1 LTCREWRIERNVHRL
16 FSSPQWNAGDLY
28 HQGLVITHGLR
39 YLLVGFCC
47 TGIWVVKLKPGHVDL
62 SLRLSLN
69 QGTEQIKQEKKK
81 KKKKRKKRKKNKS
94 NEEQNN

>member
-1 LTCREWRIERNVHRL
+1 M
-16 FSSPQWNAGDLY
+16 
-28 HQGLVITHGLR
+28 
-39 YLLVGFCC
+39 
-47 TGIWVVKLKPGHVDL
+47 VKLKPGHVDL